1 MNFQRNAVLHG
12 AEPVKAAVFLL
23 LGRRVVHFRGRRS
36 RARGEDKGKQRVI
49 AHVFDQADRV
59 LEFLLRLAGEADDHV
74 AGQNQLGHDLAAIVR
89 QLQIFLA
96 VIVPVHGLQHPVV
109 AGLEGQ
115 VELLGDPGVFR
126 NGIKEFFACV
136 LRVARHEA
144 QPEVSRQLCDLGHE
158 VGKIN
163 AQPQILAVGVDVLAQ
178 KRNVLIARR
187 DEALDFFENLL
198 GPSRALP
205 PAHIRHDAVRAEI
218 VAAVHDRHPRLEIG
232 RAHDGDTL
240 GDIARGIVH
249 GKNALVRAQHALQQF
264 REAP

>member
-49 AHVFDQADRV
+49 AHVFNQADRV
-59 LEFLLRLAGEADDHV
+59 LEFLLRLAGETDDDV

-96 VIVPVHGLQHPVV
+96 VIVPVHGFQHPVV

-115 VELLGDPGVFR
+115 VELLCDPGVFR
-126 NGIKEFFACV
+126 NGVKELFACV

-144 QPEVSRQLCDLGHE
+144 QPEFARQLCDLGHE
-158 VGKIN
+158 VGKI
-163 AQPQILAVGVDVLAQ
+163 DT
-178 KRNVLIARR
+178 
-187 DEALDFFENLL
+187 EA
-198 GPSRALP
+198 
-205 PAHIRHDAVRAEI
+205 
-218 VAAVHDRHPRLEIG
+218 
-232 RAHDGDTL
+232 
-240 GDIARGIVH
+240 
-249 GKNALVRAQHALQQF
+249 
-264 REAP
+264 